1 MTKHS
6 KLTECSDTWV
16 QHAIRIIQQMSVS
29 IKVADSSV
37 EDRMQLRESVDIR
50 NEQMRAPLRMSNWIV
65 VRPPNTQGKLG
76 KCY

>member
-1 MTKHS
+1 
-6 KLTECSDTWV
+6 
-16 QHAIRIIQQMSVS
+16 MSVS